1 MSGMDEK
8 EVIVKEMDE
17 VFEKETDLEVENKEQ
32 QEKWKEMDD
41 GGTME
46 YLVPD
51 NDAAIGVH
59 APDNQADMETTT
71 PKEDGELTVAAPKDE
86 SELTTVGAHKDESEL
101 TTVGAHKDESERTV
115 GAHKDE
121 SELTTVGTY
130 KDESELTTVG
140 AHKDESEL
148 TTVGAHKDESE
159 LTTVGAHKDESE
171 RTTVGA
177 HKDES
182 ELTTVGAHKD
192 ESELTTV
199 GAHKDESELTTVG
212 AHKDESE
219 RTVAAAKDD
228 CDFSVAASELTAAV
242 HDKEDMQGVV
252 ASFKAELSRLEE
264 KNAQLI
270 TANKELQDNVTRLQT
285 SLETIQS
292 DAASRLQS
300 AQLSLKKYRNYNH
313 ELWNNDV
320 GQIRENEQAREK
332 IKGLVALQAE
342 NAAKIAELMD
352 STSKLA
358 DVNAELVEA
367 ANTKDEEIEMLRE
380 QLEHARKKK
389 QSRWQR
395 IKSRVRTF
403 FGR

>member
-1 MSGMDEK
+1 MCVGCVTQNTSSKVISSNCTCAVDFLKEKGEKMASEK

-41 GGTME
+41 GGTMD

-51 NDAAIGVH
+51 NDAAMGVH

-71 PKEDGELTVAAPKDE
+71 PEENGELTVAAPKDE

-101 TTVGAHKDESERTV
+101 TTVGAHKDESE
-115 GAHKDE
+115 
-121 SELTTVGTY
+121 LTTV
-130 KDESELTTVG
+130 
-140 AHKDESEL
+140 A
-148 TTVGAHKDESE
+148 AHKDESE

-171 RTTVGA
+171 R
-177 HKDES
+177 
-182 ELTTVGAHKD
+182 
-192 ESELTTV
+192 TV

-292 DAASRLQS
+292 DA
-300 AQLSLKKYRNYNH
+300 
-313 ELWNNDV
+313 
-320 GQIRENEQAREK
+320 IRENEQAREK

-367 ANTKDEEIEMLRE
+367 ANAKDEEIEMLRE

>member
-1 MSGMDEK
+1 MCVGCVTQNTSSKVISSNCTCAVDFLKEKGEKMASEK

-41 GGTME
+41 GGTMD

-51 NDAAIGVH
+51 NDAAMGVH

-71 PKEDGELTVAAPKDE
+71 PEENGELTVAAPKDE

-101 TTVGAHKDESERTV
+101 TTVGAHKDESE
-115 GAHKDE
+115 
-121 SELTTVGTY
+121 LTTV
-130 KDESELTTVG
+130 
-140 AHKDESEL
+140 A
-148 TTVGAHKDESE
+148 AHKDESE

-171 RTTVGA
+171 R
-177 HKDES
+177 
-182 ELTTVGAHKD
+182 
-192 ESELTTV
+192 TV

-300 AQLSLKKYRNYNH
+300 AQLSLRKYRGYNH

-367 ANTKDEEIEMLRE
+367 ANAKDEEIEMLRE

>member
-51 NDAAIGVH
+51 NDAAMGVH

-71 PKEDGELTVAAPKDE
+71 PEEDGELTVAAPKDE

-101 TTVGAHKDESERTV
+101 TTVGAHKDESE
-115 GAHKDE
+115 
-121 SELTTVGTY
+121 LTTV
-130 KDESELTTVG
+130 E
-140 AHKDESEL
+140 
-148 TTVGAHKDESE
+148 
-159 LTTVGAHKDESE
+159 
-171 RTTVGA
+171 
-177 HKDES
+177 
-182 ELTTVGAHKD
+182 
-192 ESELTTV
+192 
-199 GAHKDESELTTVG
+199 AHKDESELTTVG

-242 HDKEDMQGVV
+242 HEKEDMQGVV
-252 ASFKAELSRLEE
+252 ASLKAELSRLEE

-270 TANKELQDNVTRLQT
+270 NAN
-285 SLETIQS
+285 
-292 DAASRLQS
+292 ASRLQS
-300 AQLSLKKYRNYNH
+300 AQLSLRKYRGYNH